1 MLKTKEQ
8 TAKGMKLLNGPNCAR
23 QANMNVNMDMVPT
36 AVRNRPRKTA
46 SPESAAIKNSA
57 EVNAAT
63 NSILISYSKVL
74 DSQR

>member
-1 MLKTKEQ
+1 MLKPKEKM
-8 TAKGMKLLNGPNCAR
+8 TKGMKLLSAPNCAR
-23 QANMNVNMDMVPT
+23 QAKINPNIDTVPT
-36 AVRNRPRKTA
+36 AARNNPSNTA